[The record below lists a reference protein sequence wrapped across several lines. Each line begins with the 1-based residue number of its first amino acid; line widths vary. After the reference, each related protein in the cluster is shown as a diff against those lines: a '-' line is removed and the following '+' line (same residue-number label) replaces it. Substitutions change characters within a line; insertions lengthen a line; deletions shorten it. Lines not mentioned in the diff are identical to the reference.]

1 MTRHAAPL
9 LLELDLTEPLLDAPP
24 TDPVGWLQARR
35 RTSLRAVLDGLRAA
49 ADDPRVCGLVAKVGG
64 PVGLARAQEVRDAV
78 AAFRR
83 SGKPAVAWAESFGE
97 FAGGTVP
104 YLLASGFGEVWLQ
117 PSGDVGLTGVAAEV
131 TFLRGALDRLGIEPQ
146 LGRRHEY
153 KNAADR
159 ILEHGFTDAY
169 REAAGRLVESA
180 FGQVVAAIADGR
192 KLAAEQVA
200 ELVDRSPL
208 RAAEALDTGLVDKL
222 GYRDEVYADLRA
234 RLGADVELR
243 YLGHYRPP
251 QPPAVRLAKAAGR
264 IADRIAGRAEP
275 VVALISGSGAIR
287 TGHSGRGP
295 MGGTA
300 MGSATVSAALR
311 SAGRDDR
318 VGAVVFRVDS
328 PGGSY
333 IASDTIWREV
343 GRLRA
348 AGKPVVVSMGE
359 VAGSGGYYVSMAADV
374 IVAQPGTLTGSIGV
388 FGGKA
393 VLTGLLDRVGLSTD
407 AVAQGRHARLLS
419 TRRPFDED
427 EWRVLESWLDHVYAD
442 FTGKVAAGR
451 GMAADQVE
459 AVARGRVWT
468 GADARERGLVDE
480 LGGLDRA
487 TTIARNR
494 AGLPADATVLRWP
507 ALGPLDRVRPPRSSE
522 SPAAAGAYTAG
533 WGSFAAVAA
542 QFGLAADGPLTMPPL
557 RVS

>member
-1 MTRHAAPL
+1 L
-9 LLELDLTEPLLDAPP
+9 LLELDLTEPLVELPP

-49 ADDPRVCGLVAKVGG
+49 ADDPRVRGVVAKVGAA
-64 PVGLARAQEVRDAV
+64 VGLAQAQELRDAV
-78 AAFRR
+78 AGFRR

-97 FAGGTVP
+97 FGGGTMP
-104 YLLASGFGEVWLQ
+104 YLLAAGFGEVWLQ

-131 TFLRGALDRLGIEPQ
+131 TFLRGALDRLGVQPQ
-146 LGRRHEY
+146 FGQRHEY

-159 ILEHGFTDAY
+159 IARHGFTDAH
-169 REAAGRLVESA
+169 REAVGRLVESA
-180 FGQVVAAIADGR
+180 YEQVVAGIADSR
-192 KLAAEQVA
+192 KLPAERVA

-208 RAAEALDTGLVDKL
+208 RAAEALAAGLVDKL

-234 RLGADVELR
+234 RLGGDLELR
-243 YLGHYRPP
+243 YLGRYRPT
-251 QPPAVRLAKAAGR
+251 QPAGKRLAKAASQV
-264 IADRIAGRAEP
+264 ADRLASRPEP
-275 VVALISGSGAIR
+275 VVALVSGGGAIR
-287 TGHSGRGP
+287 VGHSGRSPLTGA
-295 MGGTA
+295 A

-311 SAGRDDR
+311 AAGRDDR
-318 VGAVVFRVDS
+318 VRAVVFRVDS

-359 VAGSGGYYVSMAADV
+359 IAGSGGYYVSMAADV

-388 FGGKA
+388 LGGKA

-407 AVAQGRHARLLS
+407 AVAHGRRARLTS
-419 TRRPFDED
+419 TRRQFDED
-427 EWRVLESWLDHVYAD
+427 EWQAVEGWLDHIYAD

-451 GMAADQVE
+451 GLTAEQVE
-459 AVARGRVWT
+459 AAARGRVWT
-468 GADARERGLVDE
+468 GADAGERGLVDE

-487 TTIARNR
+487 AAIARER
-494 AGLPADATVLRWP
+494 AGLPADATLLRWP

-522 SPAAAGAYTAG
+522 SPAAAAGPYAAG
-533 WGSFAAVAA
+533 WGRFAGVAA
-542 QFGLAADGPLTMPPL
+542 ELGLAADGPLVMPQL
-557 RVS
+557 RLS